1 MCLMISTFDPLDFGF
16 VKLTL
21 QNGSLCF
28 YEYRCGDFCDGRIDR
43 HRITVYLTQDGEF
56 VTVWHGLFDPS
67 VIDQTLW
74 DAVARVDGFDFDD
87 AYNTP
92 LFRGYIETED
102 EARLILKALRF
113 DKFKPSVL
121 RLDEH
126 ERLCCD
132 SL

>member
-1 MCLMISTFDPLDFGF
+1 MAAPFDPLDFGF

-28 YEYRCGDFCDGRIDR
+28 YEYRCGEFCDGRIDR
-43 HRITVYLTQDGEF
+43 HRITLYLSQDGEF
-56 VTVWHGLFDPS
+56 VTVWHGLFDPF
-67 VIDQTLW
+67 VLDQALR
-74 DAVARVDGFDFDD
+74 DAVASVEGFDFAD

-92 LFRGYIETED
+92 LFRGYIETEE